1 MNKEE
6 KIEEIISRHL
16 FSYGYEREA
25 IIKAMKEY
33 AIAMCEEQKKECAEN
48 ATCNCHIDYVDPYDY
63 SAGHNGM
70 AGDIDKQSILETKNV
85 AE

>member
-33 AIAMCEEQKKECAEN
+33 AIAMCDYQKKECAEKLD
-48 ATCNCHIDYVDPYDY
+48 I
-63 SAGHNGM
+63 AGAHFTNDDGYEWL
-70 AGDIDKQSILETKNV
+70 ASNIVSETKNV